1 MLKDKKVILTGGCGF
16 IGNTMSKMLLNSNLK
31 DLVIIDKMS
40 YVSNDKFHYENKIKV
55 LKEDIQS
62 EGIYNFILDYKPEVI
77 INMAAES
84 HVDVS
89 IKNPNILSFPIVN
102 RINIVKIF
110 CYFSRPFPIIIN
122 QAVFI

>member
-16 IGNTMSKMLLNSNLK
+16 IGNTMSKMLLESNLK

-62 EGIYNFILDYKPEVI
+62 EGIYNFILDY
-77 INMAAES
+77 N
-84 HVDVS
+84 
-89 IKNPNILSFPIVN
+89 
-102 RINIVKIF
+102 
-110 CYFSRPFPIIIN
+110 Y
-122 QAVFI
+122 